1 MRGDADAIGQVVG
14 NLLQNAVRYTDDGG
28 SVTVQVSRRATGEV
42 RTTVANTGASIPPDE
57 LPLIWERLYRVDRS
71 RDRASGGSGIGLAI
85 VRDIVRAHGG
95 DVGAA
100 STDGRT
106 EVWFTLPAS

>member
-1 MRGDADAIGQVVG
+1 MP
-14 NLLQNAVRYTDDGG
+14 
-28 SVTVQVSRRATGEV
+28 
-42 RTTVANTGASIPPDE
+42 IPPDE

-95 DVGAA
+95 AVGAA
-100 STDGRT
+100 SANGRT
-106 EVWFTLPAS
+106 EVWFTLPAA